1 MITGNVK
8 PAASGGL
15 EPWLTLSI
23 EYANEGVAECEVM
36 LDTGFT
42 GWLALPADFIKQ
54 LGLVRSGRPRVTLA
68 TGEIR
73 QVDYYVGRVFWNGAF
88 RQVGIFQTVDQSLL
102 GMQLLKDSRITIDAW
117 DGGRVTIV
125 EVRR

>member
-8 PAASGGL
+8 QAASGGL
-15 EPWLTLSI
+15 EPWLSLSI

-42 GWLALPADFIKQ
+42 GWLALPEDFIKR
-54 LGLVRSGRPRVTLA
+54 LGLVRAGRPRVTLA

-102 GMQLLKDSRITIDAW
+102 GMQLLKDNRITIEAWAGGGVIIEDAQ
-117 DGGRVTIV
+117 
-125 EVRR
+125 

>member
-1 MITGNVK
+1 MITGQVK
-8 PAASGGL
+8 QAANGGL

-42 GWLALPADFIKQ
+42 GWLALPEGLVRQ
-54 LGLVRSGRPRVTLA
+54 LGLARAGRPRVTLA

-73 QVDYYVGRVFWNGAF
+73 EVDYYVGRVFWDGAF

-102 GMQLLKDSRITIDAW
+102 GMQLLKDNRITIEAW
-117 DGGRVTIV
+117 AGGSVIIAGV
-125 EVRR
+125 Q

>member
-1 MITGNVK
+1 MITGEVK
-8 PAASGGL
+8 QAANGGL

-42 GWLALPADFIKQ
+42 GWLALPEGFIRQ
-54 LGLVRSGRPRVTLA
+54 LGLVRVGRPRVTLA

-73 QVDYYVGRVFWNGAF
+73 QVDYYVGRVFWDGAF

-102 GMQLLKDSRITIDAW
+102 GMQLLKDNRITIEAW
-117 DGGRVTIV
+117 AGGSVIITGV
-125 EVRR
+125 Q